1 MDASQSFQ
9 SLGGWGQGWDAGEG
23 RGGKAEGRV
32 EKGEGRRR
40 GRGVGEGRRLGR
52 HPPSAAGRAHR
63 REDWSRW
70 EPLVPPGGSQ
80 GLGPEPRVCAARTAF
95 PEAQVTPPQAELRSQ
110 PRSPL
115 LRGRTP
121 EGSQL
126 RAAPREARQRRR
138 PATAGTKPPLGAS
151 GKLDQGGRP
160 LPPSGP
166 LPGAPVWAKAASRPC
181 SPPAHSLPGL
191 DRCVRLI
198 PAWGRHSPNL
208 CAPVLS
214 KPWTLPGA
222 LTGGGTLSSSAGIF

>member
-1 MDASQSFQ
+1 M
-9 SLGGWGQGWDAGEG
+9 
-23 RGGKAEGRV
+23 
-32 EKGEGRRR
+32 
-40 GRGVGEGRRLGR
+40 GEGRRLGW

-138 PATAGTKPPLGAS
+138 PATAGTKSPPGAS

-166 LPGAPVWAKAASRPC
+166 LPGAPVWAKAASRPLLTPC
-181 SPPAHSLPGL
+181 SLPP
-191 DRCVRLI
+191 RPR
-198 PAWGRHSPNL
+198 SL
-208 CAPVLS
+208 CPSYPCLGQALTKS
-214 KPWTLPGA
+214 LCPGA
-222 LTGGGTLSSSAGIF
+222 QQTLDPAGSAHWWRDPFFLCRYILKGLAREHPHTHHLDSPRSMLFSLLYHIRITSQ